1 MPENY
6 LKSLFESEMW
16 RHKAKASLK
25 TASRKAVCA
34 ADSEIGIL
42 STGIFLDYLNLV
54 NRLNIEYTNCWYNQN
69 CWETLGFHSWLR
81 ISIIFILIS
90 AFRNALS
97 VKFKWNIKSE
107 INYLLLCT
115 QLALQSVHDLTKH
128 RYCQK
133 RIGWTRYLY

>member
-1 MPENY
+1 
-6 LKSLFESEMW
+6 MW

-69 CWETLGFHSWLR
+69 C
-81 ISIIFILIS
+81 
-90 AFRNALS
+90 
-97 VKFKWNIKSE
+97 
-107 INYLLLCT
+107 
-115 QLALQSVHDLTKH
+115 
-128 RYCQK
+128 
-133 RIGWTRYLY
+133 